1 MDDDEILLDAEDRME
16 KAIEHLHDALRG
28 IRTGRASPGL
38 VEGIR
43 VDYYGSPTPLK
54 QIANIGIPEPRMIMI
69 KPFDPSSLKDIEKA
83 ILKSDLGIAPASDG
97 KILRLNVPPL
107 SQDRR
112 KQLVALVKERAE
124 ECRVSMR
131 NVRRDANKS
140 ADAAEKEGNLSEDDL
155 KRLRDE
161 IQDLIKRFETKV
173 DEELERK
180 TAEIMEI

>member
-1 MDDDEILLDAEDRME
+1 MDYDEILLDAEERMD
-16 KAIEHLHDALRG
+16 KALDHLHDGLRG

-43 VDYYGSPTPLK
+43 VEYYGSPTPLK
-54 QIANIGIPEPRMIMI
+54 QIANIGIPEPRLIMI
-69 KPFDPSSLKDIEKA
+69 KPFDPSSLKEIEKA
-83 ILKSDLGIAPASDG
+83 ILKSDLGIAPANDG
-97 KILRLNVPPL
+97 KIIRLAVPPL
-107 SQDRR
+107 SHDRR
-112 KQLVALVKERAE
+112 KQLAALVKERAE

-140 ADAAEKEGNLSEDDL
+140 ADGAEADGNLSEDDL

-161 IQDLIKRFETKV
+161 IQELIKRFEAKV

-180 TAEIMEI
+180 TSEIMEI